1 MHGSFEGD
9 MVGVKGMNGQAT
21 QAPQAQPNPA
31 YGVPQPMG
39 HDTPLAY
46 YQPSVITLAT
56 VRWIVGGVIGA
67 IWSLYA
73 AGWLFLPAKQ
83 SDLEALTRVVVALD
97 TAQKESK
104 GAIERL
110 TVAVDNLSN
119 IVTRLPSQKNPV
131 GVLRGK

>member
-1 MHGSFEGD
+1 
-9 MVGVKGMNGQAT
+9 MNGT
-21 QAPQAQPNPA
+21 
-31 YGVPQPMG
+31 GDHV
-39 HDTPLAY
+39 
-46 YQPSVITLAT
+46 SVADAGGPP
-56 VRWIVGGVIGA
+56 IVTINQINLTGKQIVSIGSMLIGA
-67 IWSLYA
+67 IMSAYA